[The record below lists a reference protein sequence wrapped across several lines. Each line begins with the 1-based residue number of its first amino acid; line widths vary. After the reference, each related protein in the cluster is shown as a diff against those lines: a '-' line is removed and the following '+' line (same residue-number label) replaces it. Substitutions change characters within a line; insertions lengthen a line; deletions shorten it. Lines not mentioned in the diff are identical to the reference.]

1 MRKEVEQLYTYYLNT
16 LTLSDLQYIYDEALD
31 DLEETERIQRSF
43 IGVTEQQKRD
53 YETLKDEISI
63 YSLLESRAEQILFS
77 YTDK

>member
-63 YSLLESRAEQILFS
+63 YSLLENRVEQILFS